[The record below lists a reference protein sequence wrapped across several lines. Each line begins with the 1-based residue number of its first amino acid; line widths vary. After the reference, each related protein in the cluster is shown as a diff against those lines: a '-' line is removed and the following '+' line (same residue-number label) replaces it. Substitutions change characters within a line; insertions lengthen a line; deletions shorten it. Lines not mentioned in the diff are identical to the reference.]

1 VNRAAPYPRFRR
13 VFNAYRGMWLFV
25 RGQIPFVKGLR
36 GEQDVLPS
44 FTTGLQFEVM

>member
-1 VNRAAPYPRFRR
+1 
-13 VFNAYRGMWLFV
+13 MWLFV